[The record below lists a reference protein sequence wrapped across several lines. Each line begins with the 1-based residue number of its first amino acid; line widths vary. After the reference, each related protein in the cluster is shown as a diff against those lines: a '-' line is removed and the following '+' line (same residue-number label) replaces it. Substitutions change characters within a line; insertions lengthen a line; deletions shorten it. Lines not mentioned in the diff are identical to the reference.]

1 MNAKG
6 THLHMQ
12 VQNLGIDD
20 IVGQYIFA
28 LARAFLYCGGLL
40 WTLSALRCLSDK
52 KKLPCLQK
60 ATVAV
65 IGLGGVGSY
74 VAEALC
80 RSSIGNLLLID
91 ADVVEPSNINRQ
103 LPALTSTMGRLKTEV
118 VAERLKQ
125 INPDCQI
132 QIKSEFYKPGDFEK
146 FFALGMSADN
156 VPRYPDFIADA
167 IDSTASKVDILCTA
181 VEKNVPIIS
190 SMGTGNKLDPTA
202 LRLADISRTSVCPL
216 AKSVRKQARM
226 RGIEK
231 GIPVVYSLEAPQA
244 VVKTSTP
251 GSMVFVPASAGLLMA
266 SYIVRKLTGIL

>member
-1 MNAKG
+1 MD
-6 THLHMQ
+6 TQRIEML
-12 VQNLGIDD
+12 LGQEKI
-20 IVGQYIFA
+20 A
-28 LARAFLYCGGLL
+28 M
-40 WTLSALRCLSDK
+40 
-52 KKLPCLQK
+52 LQK

-80 RSSIGNLLLID
+80 RSSIGTLLLID

-103 LPALTSTMGRLKTEV
+103 LPALASTMGRLKTEV
-118 VAERLKQ
+118 VAERLQQ
-125 INPDCQI
+125 INPDCHI
-132 QIKSEFYKPGDFEK
+132 QIKSEFYKPGDFDK
-146 FFALGMSADN
+146 FFALGMLTN
-156 VPRYPDFIADA
+156 NIPKYPDFIADA
-167 IDSTASKVDILCTA
+167 IDSTASKVDVLCTA

-231 GIPVVYSLEAPQA
+231 GIPVVYSLETPQA
-244 VVKTSTP
+244 IVKTSTP

>member
-1 MNAKG
+1 MD
-6 THLHMQ
+6 TQRIEML
-12 VQNLGIDD
+12 I
-20 IVGQYIFA
+20 GQEKIA
-28 LARAFLYCGGLL
+28 M
-40 WTLSALRCLSDK
+40 
-52 KKLPCLQK
+52 LQK

-146 FFALGMSADN
+146 FFALGMSTDN

-244 VVKTSTP
+244 VVKISTP

>member
-1 MNAKG
+1 VDTQRIEM
-6 THLHMQ
+6 L
-12 VQNLGIDD
+12 I
-20 IVGQYIFA
+20 GQEKIA
-28 LARAFLYCGGLL
+28 M
-40 WTLSALRCLSDK
+40 
-52 KKLPCLQK
+52 LQK

-118 VAERLKQ
+118 VAERLRQ

-146 FFALGMSADN
+146 FFALGMSTDN